1 MKKTPLLLLLVVLLF
16 SCNPNDSSINPQNTS
31 SGDVLV
37 KKAKTLALPEGDA
50 YSANQMSKMTI
61 DLIQKEG
68 DFKWENQDL
77 KMVWSAAKVTGLV
90 AVGYQ
95 PAGFQNIDQ
104 NISKINIHT
113 PEWIAVHDALIE
125 LVIADMSKAL
135 DRQVSREEVIS
146 EDHNTL
152 PILVFKTSDRQ
163 TITDLVNL
171 QNVRYADPYG
181 YYPISTNSSSGCG
194 GSTYALNS
202 ADYTSITPGCKQS
215 WNYNNVNIP
224 TAWNSARG
232 RNIKVGVIDA
242 GISSTQTMLNGQFN
256 NGASNVG
263 RTITTGYTYGSSAF
277 TTCAHGTSMSGLAVG
292 PRNNAGLS
300 TGVAYES
307 NLYFIRACNDVVLDE
322 SAEISGVRDAL
333 ILMGNT
339 TDLKVISMSVGTPFS
354 SNVLKDGVNYAN
366 GKGKLIFAA
375 AGTSFSWTSW
385 WGVIYPAAYSACVA
399 VTGVKE
405 SGSTCYDCHDGREVK
420 FTIPME
426 RNSNSN
432 RTSVS
437 LPVNGTTPTYV
448 GGSSCATAITAGI
461 AALVWSVNPNLTA
474 TQVYSCMKSTSQYY
488 PTLTSTHGY
497 GNPNAGAACAMAA
510 TL

>member
-50 YSANQMSKMTI
+50 YSADQMSKMTI

-202 ADYTSITPGCKQS
+202 ADYTSITR
-215 WNYNNVNIP
+215 V
-224 TAWNSARG
+224 
-232 RNIKVGVIDA
+232 
-242 GISSTQTMLNGQFN
+242 
-256 NGASNVG
+256 ASN
-263 RTITTGYTYGSSAF
+263 R
-277 TTCAHGTSMSGLAVG
+277 
-292 PRNNAGLS
+292 
-300 TGVAYES
+300 
-307 NLYFIRACNDVVLDE
+307 
-322 SAEISGVRDAL
+322 
-333 ILMGNT
+333 
-339 TDLKVISMSVGTPFS
+339 
-354 SNVLKDGVNYAN
+354 
-366 GKGKLIFAA
+366 
-375 AGTSFSWTSW
+375 
-385 WGVIYPAAYSACVA
+385 
-399 VTGVKE
+399 
-405 SGSTCYDCHDGREVK
+405 
-420 FTIPME
+420 
-426 RNSNSN
+426 
-432 RTSVS
+432 
-437 LPVNGTTPTYV
+437 GTTT
-448 GGSSCATAITAGI
+448 
-461 AALVWSVNPNLTA
+461 
-474 TQVYSCMKSTSQYY
+474 M
-488 PTLTSTHGY
+488 
-497 GNPNAGAACAMAA
+497 
-510 TL
+510 